1 VSAFVLVS
9 ALCVSP
15 CAPRA
20 PSSSHSVLVV
30 TVLRGSVLISPSLF
44 LIFPPCLP
52 PPLFLSLL
60 FSLVLPSFSCVLLLA
75 LAQVNGSSHTAL
87 APLWM
92 DTLGK
97 RRLTAMAC
105 SRRSGRLTLE
115 VVRGDDG
122 AEQVHIGGTVA
133 FFMDGTI
140 YLR

>member
-1 VSAFVLVS
+1 
-9 ALCVSP
+9 
-15 CAPRA
+15 
-20 PSSSHSVLVV
+20 
-30 TVLRGSVLISPSLF
+30 
-44 LIFPPCLP
+44 
-52 PPLFLSLL
+52 
-60 FSLVLPSFSCVLLLA
+60 
-75 LAQVNGSSHTAL
+75 
-87 APLWM
+87 M